1 MILNDFV
8 KSRGKS
14 DDGVKCTVGKYN
26 MKRKAKSTLDASGYA
41 TFTYFITPHFTKAT
55 MAPRRGEASQTQNG
69 NRRRREVSDSEEDS
83 DEGEYDNAATQGGQ
97 SDTVSTL
104 HLFLEGSAYGGR
116 R

>member
-14 DDGVKCTVGKYN
+14 DDGVKCTVGKHN

-41 TFTYFITPHFTKAT
+41 TFTYFFTPHTKAT

-69 NRRRREVSDSEEDS
+69 NRRRREVSESEEDS
-83 DEGEYDNAATQGGQ
+83 DEGEYDNAATQGGS
-97 SDTVSTL
+97 SDTVSAVYVSFETPA
-104 HLFLEGSAYGGR
+104 HVGR